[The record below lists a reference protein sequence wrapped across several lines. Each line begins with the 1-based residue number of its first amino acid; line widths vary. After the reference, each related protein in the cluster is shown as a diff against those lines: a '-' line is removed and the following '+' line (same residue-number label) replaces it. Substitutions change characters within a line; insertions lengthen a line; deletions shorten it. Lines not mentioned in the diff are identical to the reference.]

1 MITIDD
7 EDEEVIECK
16 PEEFKKNIE
25 SSVHSKAFRNKEMS
39 GSKKQF
45 SQTLIRKPIIKTSQ
59 NFSQKYEVKPQKSVP
74 KAMISIE
81 DDSLDKSDTKLKI
94 YASDILRKTLYK
106 KKTKKGFLSHRKK
119 HRNQKR
125 REVFIFYFCNI
136 INIIKSIFF
145 ISENCVEL
153 QEMQF
158 QDCFAHEKVSIV

>member
-25 SSVHSKAFRNKEMS
+25 SSVHTKNFRNKEMS
-39 GSKKQF
+39 SSHKQF
-45 SQTLIRKPIIKTSQ
+45 PQTLIRKPIIKPSQ
-59 NFSQKYEVKPQKSVP
+59 SFSQKYEVKSQKTAP
-74 KAMISIE
+74 KTMISIE

-94 YASDILRKTLYK
+94 YASDLMRKTMYK

-125 REVFIFYFCNI
+125 REVFFIFYLLYI
-136 INIIKSIFF
+136 IIKFIFIYF
-145 ISENCVEL
+145 
-153 QEMQF
+153 
-158 QDCFAHEKVSIV
+158 